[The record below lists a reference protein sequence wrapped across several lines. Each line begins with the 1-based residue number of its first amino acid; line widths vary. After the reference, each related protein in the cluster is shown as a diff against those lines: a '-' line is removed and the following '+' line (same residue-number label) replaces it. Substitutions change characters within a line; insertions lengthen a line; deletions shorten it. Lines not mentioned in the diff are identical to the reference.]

1 MLLTQTAKFETA
13 PYFELIERYGM
24 QTRYQLMRIDDQTWA
39 LTSPEAGLV
48 RLQYQTALEIM
59 AVDALLW
66 LRNDLGYEI
75 ADEDIE
81 AQSPARVLRLVRDMV
96 STVAIR

>member
-1 MLLTQTAKFETA
+1 MMLTQTAKFETA
-13 PYFELIERYGM
+13 PYYELIEQYGM
-24 QTRYQLMRIDDQTWA
+24 RPRYNLLRIDDQTWA

-48 RLQYQTALEIM
+48 RLQRDTALEIM

-66 LRNDLGYEI
+66 LRNDLGYEV

-81 AQSPARVLRLVRDMV
+81 AQPPARVLRMVRDTV
-96 STVAIR
+96 RAVAIK